1 MREVAAERF
10 GSSVILRHAAFRICG
25 SEAEGG
31 EQQRVLAMP
40 RFDAN

>member
-10 GSSVILRHAAFRICG
+10 GSSVIVSSRGIPD
-25 SEAEGG
+25 
-31 EQQRVLAMP
+31 LAMP